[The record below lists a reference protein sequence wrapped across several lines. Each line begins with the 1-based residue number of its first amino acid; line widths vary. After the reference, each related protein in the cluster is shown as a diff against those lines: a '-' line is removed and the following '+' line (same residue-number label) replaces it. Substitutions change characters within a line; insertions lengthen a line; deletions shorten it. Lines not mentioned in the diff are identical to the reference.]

1 MNKKFGDNVTLV
13 QGILSEIVDTQ
24 KIKIKRTE
32 GLDNGDQLANAQD
45 EIISYDY
52 LSKRLNIKCLS
63 SILFKYLVNSHDIIS
78 NFY

>member
-52 LSKRLNIKCLS
+52 LSKR
-63 SILFKYLVNSHDIIS
+63 
-78 NFY
+78 